1 MWGSHATCA
10 ASRPDR
16 PDPSLTLGMTADSA
30 SFLLRSGSVTEVP
43 PTTQPIG
50 LPGAAIADGLLEDEA
65 LLEVRNLRTSFPGEE
80 GLVHAVDNVSFSV
93 RRGEAVALVGESGCG
108 KSVTAMSI
116 MRLVASP
123 GRITAGQIR
132 FKGKDLTKISEKQMR
147 EIRGND
153 IAMVFQEPMT
163 SLNPVFKIGAQV
175 SEAIRMHRKVG
186 RREAWKQAGEMLELV
201 SIPDP
206 HKRLDDY
213 PHQLSGGMRQRVMI
227 AMALSCDPELL
238 IADEPT
244 TALDVTIQ
252 AQIMELLAGLQ
263 KKLGLAVLLIT
274 HDLGV
279 VAESCERVVVM
290 YTGRVVEQAPV
301 ETLFS
306 SPAHPY
312 TRGLLKSLPSVSGAV
327 SSTVQ
332 AAAIP
337 QTEAEAHSEY
347 APKPGRLPT
356 IRGMVPPVY
365 DLPPGCKFNPRC
377 PDVMDICL
385 GNEPARMLVA
395 PGHDARCYLHG
406 DEADPERIE
415 N

>member
-1 MWGSHATCA
+1 
-10 ASRPDR
+10 
-16 PDPSLTLGMTADSA
+16 
-30 SFLLRSGSVTEVP
+30 V
-43 PTTQPIG
+43 G
-50 LPGAAIADGLLEDEA
+50 LPGALVADVDVNPAEA
-65 LLEVRNLRTSFPGEE
+65 LLAVKNLRTSFPTGE
-80 GLVHAVDNVSFSV
+80 GVVHAVDNVSFNV

-116 MRLVASP
+116 MRLVATP
-123 GRITAGQIR
+123 GKITAGEIR
-132 FKGKDLTKISEKQMR
+132 FKGRNLAEIPEREMR
-147 EIRGND
+147 NVRGND

-175 SEAIRMHRKVG
+175 AEAIRIHRKVG
-186 RREAWKQAGEMLELV
+186 KKEAWKQAGDMLELV

-206 HKRLDDY
+206 HKRLEDY

-279 VAESCERVVVM
+279 VAEFCERVVVM
-290 YTGRVVEQAPV
+290 YTGRIVEEATV
-301 ETLFS
+301 RDLFAN
-306 SPAHPY
+306 PAHPY
-312 TRGLLKSLPSVSGAV
+312 TRGLLKSLPAV
-327 SSTVQ
+327 TGGR
-332 AAAIP
+332 
-337 QTEAEAHSEY
+337 AE
-347 APKPGRLPT
+347 KRLPT
-356 IRGMVPPVY
+356 IAGMVPSINK
-365 DLPPGCKFNPRC
+365 LPSGCKFNPRC

-385 GNEPARMLVA
+385 GNEPALMVVKE
-395 PGHDARCYLHG
+395 GQSARCYLHG
-406 DEADPERIE
+406 DEADPERV
-415 N
+415 